1 MARYKGPKDRL
12 SRREGVD
19 LFGKGAKLTRVN
31 IPPGQH
37 GPKGRRGKP
46 SQYNRQLREKQKVK
60 RLYGTLEKQFKRYV
74 DEALKSKEN
83 TADVLFSQLERRLDN
98 VCYRLGFAATRP
110 QARQMV
116 SHRHVMVNGKKI
128 NVPSYL
134 VKVGETITLSAKAIE
149 IPSVK
154 KMIERKDIKV
164 PSWLKRKAAA
174 GRIER
179 VPNLEDVSEPIS
191 APDIIEFYS
200 R

>member
-1 MARYKGPKDRL
+1 MARYRGPKDRL
-12 SRREGVD
+12 SRREGID
-19 LFGKGAKLTRVN
+19 LFGKGTKLTRIN

-46 SQYNRQLREKQKVK
+46 SQYSQQLREKQKVK
-60 RLYGTLEKQFKRYV
+60 RLYGILEKQFKRYM
-74 DEALKSKEN
+74 DEALRSKEN

-98 VCYRLGFAATRP
+98 VCYRLGFVATRP

-116 SHRHVMVNGKKI
+116 SHRQVMVNGKKI
-128 NVPSYL
+128 NIPSYL
-134 VKVGETITLSAKAIE
+134 VKVGETITLSAKAME

-154 KMIERKDIKV
+154 KMIEKKDVKI

-179 VPNLEDVSEPIS
+179 MPNLEDVSEPIS
-191 APDIIEFYS
+191 APDIVEFYS